1 LFKIDLP
8 VRIQKYNIHRQIA
21 ETDLS
26 QVYEA
31 TIDDQSRCCLK
42 VVKSKSEEVPTLDQI
57 RFRTEASVLS
67 QIKSPQVVQVYEIGE
82 IQGHG
87 FISLEWVQG
96 KPLSSFIQG
105 ISLTQTESLQIVSQ
119 VCLGLVAVHGKGLLH
134 LDIKPD
140 NIMIS
145 QDADGGRSAKI
156 VDFGFAGNSGVDIT
170 GLMGT
175 PRYIPPEQSGLVKWS
190 VDVQADLYSLGVTLF
205 EMITGRLPFDDPDP
219 RIVLQEHLEKNPPLP
234 SVLNSEVHPLVEKIV
249 MKLLAKSPFDRY
261 QSALSLHSDLQV
273 AIERVASSNP
283 SGELELDKLSRQGL
297 HLGKVFVGRKAEL
310 SFLFD
315 LYQKANSEK
324 IQVCFVSGV
333 SGLGK
338 TALLSELQNRVL
350 ISGAHLAYGKCQ
362 QFSRGLPF
370 FGIGEAF
377 NSFLAKLETYPEASQ
392 NLIKKR
398 IIDTVGD
405 LKSDLLRVAPG
416 FGKIFGDVQVASA
429 AADERAIQKMKEAI
443 VRVISSIA
451 HKGQPLMILI
461 DDLQWADYSSIDL
474 ISYLA
479 DLQVDGA
486 IYFIG
491 TFRPEEV
498 YEDHAL
504 RKLLD
509 RHDGQGQVK
518 KLELAPLSTE
528 EMAEMVARS
537 LGQEILTINQGLVQ
551 LVGQRSRGNPFYI
564 NEILR
569 TLLKEKVVSVGEKRV
584 EFDANRAEG
593 LRLPDSLID
602 IVLARIQGLPDQTQ
616 QLLSAASIL
625 GSPVAAQDLAK
636 ILNRDPFAI
645 ESEIR
650 SLADENIFRK
660 IPAGYAFYHDKVL
673 EACLLLFDEGLR
685 VKTHL
690 SCIELLQARKQDESV
705 VFALAEHAIR
715 AGHDGHIIKF
725 CSLAGEQAFQ
735 KNSLSDALKYFGKVL
750 EKVDSSDSSRLPIQL
765 KVCDIYTAM
774 GNYTAAESVLT
785 ELLAK
790 GAAHTLKVRVTAN
803 NKLAETMQRQGKYAE
818 ALQRLNDSLA
828 IIKAPLFKRN
838 FKFAIAVDRAM
849 IAVLSHIK
857 NVSPSPDRTERL
869 TLLCDTLRRL
879 WMVMVIVDNKSMLH
893 ISYRFLRVA
902 IQLGR
907 PIEMATAHQYL
918 ALTVCNTPS
927 PNFKAGL
934 MHSQRAMDLGQSIG
948 AHEIVAGALIRIA
961 AFLTWQ
967 AKSREAI
974 SYSERARETLLA
986 VGNMWDLGNAIIFS
1000 YFSNRTLGK
1009 LTEALSS
1016 AQGLL
1021 RLGERTGSK
1030 GLVSSGSSKIADVLF
1045 LQGNLVEGE
1054 KNLELAIQIAE
1065 KNGLKFDLFQAMKVA
1080 GFSRLHR
1087 GQLNEARGFFARA
1100 IKLNEEAKGSF
1111 FTAYIQEAYLGWVES
1126 YLKDKVQLEQLL
1138 RTDSTEIKAI
1148 RKYLIQAAGIEKH
1161 FRDYAYVLKLEAILA
1176 FREGDSK
1183 TFNSKFEQSIMR
1195 YSAQERPIELAITE
1209 LDYGSLLNELSDS
1222 QAKSFLRK
1230 AHNKFTE
1237 LKIPHFKKAAELALK
1252 EAGEHVAAEA
1262 AGGVRSE
1269 KVAQTLLEVSL
1280 AALSSIDKIEQ
1291 SRALLDKT
1299 IELFEAERALLF
1311 LKSDAGELEF
1321 LLGRAAMQ
1329 IDISQPDGFSRTILS
1344 KVQTTQAP
1352 LVAANTEEGVL
1363 LGSHSVIA
1371 KNLKSM
1377 MAAPILVRGSLIGV
1391 LYLDNRIEKKLYMS
1405 EDGEFLMAISA
1416 QIGALLQ
1423 ISKLASVEIEKKTIE
1438 KDLELTAAVQML
1450 LLPEK
1455 RDFTQEGV
1463 LITSYYQP
1471 SNISGGDWWW
1481 YSTDPQGN
1489 LQIYLGD
1496 VTGHGPG
1503 SAMITALVAGA
1514 LRATSSPLINRT
1526 AVGGDAT
1533 GEILRVTS
1541 SDLRSVAKGDYLMT
1555 MNVVLINP
1563 KTREGTFWFAAGTV
1577 VIVLKQ
1583 TGEAQIFHVQSKP
1596 LGIEAESFGSEKT
1609 KLEAGDRILT
1619 FTDGITEQM
1628 DLRGS
1633 QFGERRLI
1641 KTMKEAKAMPLAD
1654 AREHIVK
1661 SVHKFRGEVPMAD
1674 DMCFVLVEM
1683 S

>member
-1 LFKIDLP
+1 MFNPELP
-8 VRIQKYNIHRQIA
+8 TRIQKYNIRRQIA

-31 TIDDQSRCCLK
+31 TVEDDSRCCLK
-42 VVKSKSEEVPTLDQI
+42 IIKSKSEEVPTFEQI

-67 QIKSPQVVQVYEIGE
+67 QIKSPQVVQVIEIGE
-82 IQGHG
+82 MLGHN
-87 FISLEWVQG
+87 FISLEWVEG
-96 KPLSSFIQG
+96 KPLSALIQEK
-105 ISLTQTESLQIVSQ
+105 SLSQIESLQIISQ
-119 VCLGLVAVHGKGLLH
+119 VCLGLSAVHNKGLLH

-140 NIMIS
+140 NVMIS
-145 QDADGGRSAKI
+145 QGADGKRTAKI
-156 VDFGFAGNSGVDIT
+156 VDFGFAGTSGAAIT

-175 PRYIPPEQSGLVKWS
+175 PKYIPPEQSGLVKWA

-205 EMITGRLPFDDPDP
+205 EMIAHRLPFDDPDP
-219 RIVLQEHLEKNPPLP
+219 RIVLQEHLEKSPPSP
-234 SVLNSEVHPLVEKIV
+234 SEFNTEVHPLVEKIV
-249 MKLLAKSPFDRY
+249 TKLLAKSPFDRY

-273 AIERVASSNP
+273 AIERIESSNP

-310 SFLFD
+310 GFLFD
-315 LYQKANSEK
+315 LYQKANTEK

-338 TALLSELQNRVL
+338 TAILSELQNRVL

-398 IIDTVGD
+398 ITESVGD

-416 FGKIFGDVQVASA
+416 FGKMFGDVQAGSA

-479 DLQVDGA
+479 ETQVDGA

-491 TFRPEEV
+491 TFRPEEI
-498 YEDHAL
+498 YEDHPL
-504 RKLLD
+504 KKLLEK
-509 RHDGQGQVK
+509 HDSQGSVK
-518 KLELAPLSTE
+518 KLELSPLSTE
-528 EMAEMVARS
+528 EIGEMVARS
-537 LGQEILTINQGLVQ
+537 LGQETSVISNDLVQ
-551 LVGQRSRGNPFYI
+551 LIGTRSRGNPFYI

-569 TLLKEKVVSVGEKRV
+569 TLLKEKVVNVAENRV
-584 EFDANRAEG
+584 EFDGTKAEK

-602 IVLARIQGLPDQTQ
+602 IVLARIQGLPERIQH
-616 QLLSAASIL
+616 LLSAASIL
-625 GSPVAAQDLAK
+625 GNPVSAQDLAK
-636 ILNRDPFAI
+636 ILNDDPFVI
-645 ESEIR
+645 ENEIR
-650 SLADENIFRK
+650 ELANENIFRK
-660 IPAGYAFYHDKVL
+660 IPTGYAFYHDKVL
-673 EACLLLFDEGLR
+673 EACLLLFDAELR

-690 SCIELLQARKQDESV
+690 SCIELLKTAKQDEKV

-715 AGHDGHIIKF
+715 ADHADYIVKF
-725 CSLAGEQAFQ
+725 CAAAGEQAFL

-750 EKVDSSDSSRLPIQL
+750 EKLADEDVNRLSIQL

-774 GNYTAAESVLT
+774 GNYTAAETFLS
-785 ELLAK
+785 EILAS
-790 GAAHTLKVRVTAN
+790 GASLPLKVRITAN
-803 NKLAETMQRQGKYAE
+803 NKLAETLQRQGKYAD

-828 IIKAPLFKRN
+828 IIKSPLYKKA
-838 FKFAIAVDRAM
+838 FKFAIALDRAY
-849 IAVLSHIK
+849 IFLLNYLK
-857 NVSPSPDRTERL
+857 NLKPSAERSERL
-869 TLLCDTLRRL
+869 SLLCDTLRRL

-902 IQLGR
+902 IQLGK
-907 PIEMATAHQYL
+907 PVEMATAHQYL
-918 ALTVCNTPS
+918 ALTVCNTPH
-927 PNFKAGL
+927 PDFKAGL
-934 MHSQRAMDLGQSIG
+934 MHSQKAMDIGQSIG

-1016 AQGLL
+1016 AQSLL
-1021 RLGERTGSK
+1021 KLGERTGSK

-1045 LQGNLVEGE
+1045 LQGNLTDAE
-1054 KNLELAIQIAE
+1054 KNLELSIQTAE
-1065 KNGLKFDLFQAMKVA
+1065 KFNIKFDLFQALKVA

-1100 IKLNEEAKGSF
+1100 IKLNEEAKGAF
-1111 FTAYIQEAYLGWVES
+1111 FTAYVQEAYLGWIET
-1126 YLKDKVQLEQLL
+1126 YLKDKVQMEQMI
-1138 RTDSTEIKAI
+1138 RSDSSEIKTI
-1148 RKYLIQAAGIEKH
+1148 RKYLAQAALIETH
-1161 FRDYAYVLKLEAILA
+1161 FRDFALVLKQEAILA
-1176 FREGDSK
+1176 FRENDIK
-1183 TFNSKFEQSIMR
+1183 KFNEKFELSLMR
-1195 YSAQERPIELAITE
+1195 YAAQERPIELAITE
-1209 LDYGSLLNELSDS
+1209 LDYGILLNELSDP
-1222 QAKSFLRK
+1222 QAKNYLRK
-1230 AHNKFTE
+1230 AHNRFTE
-1237 LKIPHFKKAAELALK
+1237 LKIPYFKKATEAALK
-1252 EAGEHVAAEA
+1252 EAGEHVVSTESQS
-1262 AGGVRSE
+1262 GMRSE
-1269 KVAQTLLEVSL
+1269 KVTQTLLEVSL
-1280 AALSSIDKIEQ
+1280 AALSSIDKVEQ

-1311 LKSDAGELEF
+1311 MKSESGELEF
-1321 LLGRAAMQ
+1321 LLGRARMQ
-1329 IDISQPDGFSRTILS
+1329 VDIAQPDGFSRTILS
-1344 KVQTTQAP
+1344 KVQSTQAP

-1371 KNLKSM
+1371 KNLLSM
-1377 MAAPILVRGSLIGV
+1377 MAAPILVRGNLIGI

-1423 ISKLASVEIEKKTIE
+1423 ISRLANVEIEKKSIE

-1450 LLPEK
+1450 LLPER
-1455 RDFTQEGV
+1455 RDFDQDGIS
-1463 LITSYYQP
+1463 ITSYYQP
-1471 SNISGGDWWW
+1471 ANISGGDWWW
-1481 YSTDPQGN
+1481 YTSDKQGN

-1514 LRATSSPLINRT
+1514 LRATSSPLLRRS
-1526 AVGGDAT
+1526 ADGPDST
-1533 GEILRVTS
+1533 GEVLRVTS
-1541 SDLRSVAKGDYLMT
+1541 NDLRSVAKGDYLMT
-1555 MNVVLINP
+1555 MNVIVINP
-1563 KTREGTFWFAAGTV
+1563 KTREVTFWFAAGTV
-1577 VIVLKQ
+1577 VIVLKT
-1583 TGEAQIFHVQSKP
+1583 TGESQVFHVQSTL
-1596 LGIEAESFGSEKT
+1596 LGIDAESFGSEKT
-1609 KLEAGDRILT
+1609 QLEKGDRILT
-1619 FTDGITEQM
+1619 FTDGITEQT
-1628 DLRGS
+1628 DARGT
-1633 QFGERRLI
+1633 QLGERRLI
-1641 KTMKEAKAMPLAD
+1641 KMLKESRTLPLAES
-1654 AREHIVK
+1654 REHIVK
-1661 SVHKFRGEVPMAD
+1661 AVHKFRGDVPMAD

-1683 S
+1683 